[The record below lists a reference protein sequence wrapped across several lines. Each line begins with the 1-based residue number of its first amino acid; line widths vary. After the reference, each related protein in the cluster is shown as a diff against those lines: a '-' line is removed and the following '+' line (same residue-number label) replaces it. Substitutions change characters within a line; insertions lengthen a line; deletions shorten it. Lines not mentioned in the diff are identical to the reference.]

1 MDAVSEQRPPPQVEM
16 QADWPSS
23 VMALE
28 MVVAVADSA

>member
-1 MDAVSEQRPPPQVEM
+1 MDAVSEQRPPQVEM

-28 MVVAVADSA
+28 MVVAVADSG